1 MNPWADGL
9 SALTEH
15 AWAACVV
22 LFIILWGFIITRE
35 VLLRFLENSF
45 TEADVLSISL
55 AGWVVPSLILSI
67 FTFGIALLFNAFM
80 AGILAALMILVS
92 SLILIRN
99 KPIRFSILIS
109 TVLLIP
115 SIILRFAFV
124 SNIVLPSYFDPAEH
138 YRLIHLLTESYRTG
152 SLSVGLTS
160 IFYHL
165 GFHSLIA
172 FISHYF
178 QVEIIDLMLVFGPLV
193 LALLPFSFYFL
204 IKRET
209 DSASA
214 AFFACLLTGFG
225 FHMPAH
231 LMNWGK
237 YPALLGFVALLFVFQ
252 LAYMFYRND
261 IFKDR
266 KRVVI
271 LLSFAVITSALIHSR
286 TLVVF
291 GLLCLAA
298 LITLTW
304 ENQRALIRAFTFILL
319 ISLFFIEILVLQNN
333 STLQTLLTSYITNDS
348 WILFLILPL
357 SVVSAFHHPRPTFFL
372 FTWLTLCILCLFI
385 PIPIPIH
392 GIQTPLDRPFVQMFA
407 IIPLSLLGGLG
418 LAGTT
423 QWIQRLRPNSDLIQR
438 FVYFFV
444 FGFVLLNTALHYH
457 FYPSECCRFASRDDL
472 AAFTWMDENLPPD
485 AKILIA
491 STGLYVTSFET
502 PEKQSGVDSGIWIA
516 PLLSRTVELASSEI
530 QFELVDTHTDLC
542 KREVEYIYVGG
553 MPQSFDAGQL
563 NAIPIWY
570 APSFALPS
578 AKIYQVLGCKG

>member
-1 MNPWADGL
+1 MNPWTDGL
-9 SALTEH
+9 SALTGH
-15 AWAACVV
+15 VWAACAVV
-22 LFIILWGFIITRE
+22 FIILWGFIITRE
-35 VLLRFLENSF
+35 VLLRFFENSF
-45 TEADVLSISL
+45 TEADVISISL
-55 AGWVVPSLILSI
+55 AGWVVPVLFLSI
-67 FTFGIALLFNAFM
+67 FTFVVALFFNALM
-80 AGILAALMILVS
+80 AGLLAALIILVS
-92 SLILIRN
+92 SLILIWN
-99 KPIRFSILIS
+99 KPIHFFILIL
-109 TVLLIP
+109 TILLIP
-115 SIILRFAFV
+115 SIILRFAFI

-152 SLSVGLTS
+152 TLSVGLTS

-209 DSASA
+209 DSASSA
-214 AFFACLLTGFG
+214 CFACLLAGFG

-237 YPALLGFVALLFVFQ
+237 YPALLGFVAMLFVFNM
-252 LAYMFYRND
+252 AYMLYRND
-261 IFKDR
+261 ILKDR

-271 LLSFAVITSALIHSR
+271 LLLCAVLASALIHSR
-286 TLVVF
+286 TLVIF
-291 GLLCLAA
+291 GLICLAT
-298 LITLTW
+298 LITLAW
-304 ENQRALIRAFTFILL
+304 ENQRALIRTFTFILL

-357 SVVSAFHHPRPTFFL
+357 SVASAFHYPRQTFFL

-407 IIPLSLLGGLG
+407 IIPLALLGGLG
-418 LAGTT
+418 LACTT

-438 FVYFFV
+438 FVNFFV

-472 AAFTWMDENLPPD
+472 AAFTWLDENLPPN

-502 PEKQSGVDSGIWIA
+502 PEKQSGVDAGIWIA
-516 PLLSRTVELASSEI
+516 PLLSRTVELAGAGM
-530 QFELVDTHTDLC
+530 QFDLADTHTDLC
-542 KREVEYIYVGG
+542 TRGVEYIYVGG
-553 MPQSFDAGQL
+553 MPQSFDAAQL

-570 APSFALPS
+570 VPSFALPS